1 MEHILEVKNLSVSF
15 DVPQGQIH
23 AVRDVSFSLQAGEV
37 MAVIGESG
45 CGKSVLCKA
54 IMKLL
59 PSTAR
64 IEGGSILVKGRDIT
78 RYGERDM
85 RKMRGRIFSM
95 VFQDPMTSLNPTI
108 PIGRQIGEA
117 VRVHHQELTREK
129 VYERVIELME
139 LVGIGQPE
147 KRYKL
152 YPYDFSGGMRQR
164 SVLAIALA
172 SDPEILFADEPTTA
186 LDVTVQA
193 QILDLI
199 RDIQNKLKTA
209 MILVSHDLG
218 VVARI
223 ADRVAVMYAGKI
235 VEIGTAE
242 EIFYDPRHPYT
253 WGLMMS
259 LPSLSGER
267 EELYTIPGMPPSLLH
282 PPKGDAFACR
292 NPYALAIDYEE
303 EPPMFRVT
311 DTHYAAT
318 WLLDKRAPEIKVPT
332 GGRRHG

>member
-15 DVPQGQIH
+15 DVPQGKIH

-129 VYERVIELME
+129 VYERVIELM
-139 LVGIGQPE
+139 
-147 KRYKL
+147 K
-152 YPYDFSGGMRQR
+152 S
-164 SVLAIALA
+164 
-172 SDPEILFADEPTTA
+172 T
-186 LDVTVQA
+186 
-193 QILDLI
+193 
-199 RDIQNKLKTA
+199 
-209 MILVSHDLG
+209 
-218 VVARI
+218 
-223 ADRVAVMYAGKI
+223 
-235 VEIGTAE
+235 
-242 EIFYDPRHPYT
+242 
-253 WGLMMS
+253 
-259 LPSLSGER
+259 
-267 EELYTIPGMPPSLLH
+267 
-282 PPKGDAFACR
+282 
-292 NPYALAIDYEE
+292 
-303 EPPMFRVT
+303 
-311 DTHYAAT
+311 
-318 WLLDKRAPEIKVPT
+318 
-332 GGRRHG
+332 